1 MSTTYPAISLK
12 PGREKSLRRFHPWV
26 FSGAIGQVEGQPAAG
41 STVRVLSSSGEFLAL
56 AAYSPSSQIRA
67 RAWSFD
73 DSRSIDATFIQ
84 QRVERAIG
92 MRRQLGMLDEQGAC
106 RLIFSES
113 DGLPGLIVDSYA
125 AHLVCQFLS
134 AGAEHWRDAIVDSL
148 EELLSPPAIVERSDA
163 GIRRKEGL
171 DAKRG
176 LLRGKAPQSAVE
188 FISSGMRQ
196 LVDLEQGQKTGSY
209 LDQQSNRLRVAAYA
223 NGGSVLDAYSYSGG
237 FSIAAL
243 QHGARDSVLIDS
255 SADALKMAGQQAAL
269 NGVAE
274 KCSFH
279 NTGVPEELRRMRDTG
294 LSFDLVVLDPPKFV
308 SSAQQLKSGCR
319 GYKDINMLAMQLLKP
334 GGILATFSCSGHVS
348 ADLFQKIVAGAAV
361 DMKCDVQI
369 LERLAQS
376 PDHPVALQFPE
387 ADYLNGLILRVNPL
401 RG

>member
-1 MSTTYPAISLK
+1 
-12 PGREKSLRRFHPWV
+12 
-26 FSGAIGQVEGQPAAG
+26 
-41 STVRVLSSSGEFLAL
+41 
-56 AAYSPSSQIRA
+56 
-67 RAWSFD
+67 
-73 DSRSIDATFIQ
+73 
-84 QRVERAIG
+84 
-92 MRRQLGMLDEQGAC
+92 
-106 RLIFSES
+106 
-113 DGLPGLIVDSYA
+113 
-125 AHLVCQFLS
+125 
-134 AGAEHWRDAIVDSL
+134 
-148 EELLSPPAIVERSDA
+148 
-163 GIRRKEGL
+163 
-171 DAKRG
+171 
-176 LLRGKAPQSAVE
+176 LLRGTAPQSAVE